1 MLFICIQGTGH
12 VPDNNILPGVKIMK
26 IKWHLNLGKNYCKY
40 YLTNKTTFHEIYTQ
54 NK

>member
-26 IKWHLNLGKNYCKY
+26 FKTEIVMAPKFR
-40 YLTNKTTFHEIYTQ
+40 NKLL
-54 NK
+54 